1 MRARTP
7 YPDGER
13 QQKESTALRDT
24 RGDRLLDRI
33 LDTPH
38 LARAVPRLR
47 PELFH
52 RVIRSCGLEDC
63 AELVALATPDQLARV
78 FDLDLWRTG
87 RPGLDEQFDAD
98 RFGLWL
104 EVLVESSAS
113 VAAGKIAEMN
123 TDLVVA
129 GLAQHVRVFD
139 PASFMPSMTID
150 GEEMAA
156 ARPGDDGLRCEVGGY
171 VVTARRIG
179 SWDAILAVLIAL
191 DAEYPD
197 YFHRVMRGCR
207 ALSNSRPEVD
217 GLHDLL
223 TYPEQ
228 VMFDVALDRERRREK
243 QGFATPG
250 QARAFLQTARL
261 LRLEHETPP
270 SSSPVARA
278 YFRAVASAT
287 ASDSEAGSTG
297 ALSKSGTAERD
308 APPASADPAAQSS
321 LADLT
326 APPSV
331 ADPAAAVSALVE
343 ILIEAGVV
351 RPQPRVLLQRS
362 QGHTPRLARLEA
374 QLQVAY
380 DRDQAAY
387 AMRNEELAY
396 LANAIMS
403 GCSMQARSFTPE
415 EASDAA
421 AAACNLG
428 LENWPPHWLPAP
440 APGDFFVEADAS
452 VPDDFLVGHDLVSVF
467 QVGWAV
473 LHTNVGMYAAE
484 RLIEILTHLRCD
496 DREIQAGLDDLRVN
510 MTKHWQEGAPWR
522 ARDALDV
529 IAILDMP
536 AWATL
541 LGLID
546 ECPVVHAA
554 IVASQGTRVRSVG
567 ASAFEFISANSQIA
581 SVRDFMQSL
590 PETLSR

>member
-1 MRARTP
+1 V
-7 YPDGER
+7 
-13 QQKESTALRDT
+13 
-24 RGDRLLDRI
+24 LDRI
-33 LDTPH
+33 LGTPH
-38 LARAVPRLR
+38 LARVVPQLQ
-47 PELFH
+47 PELLH
-52 RVIRSCGLEDC
+52 RVIRSVGLQDCG
-63 AELVALATPDQLARV
+63 ELVALATPDQLARV
-78 FDLDLWRTG
+78 FDLDLWRTS

-113 VAAGKIAEMN
+113 VAAGKLAEMN
-123 TDLVVA
+123 LDLVVA

-139 PASFMPSMTID
+139 PASFMPSVTID

-156 ARPGDDGLRCEVGGY
+156 ARPGDDGVRCEVGGY
-171 VVTARRIG
+171 LVTARGIG

-191 DAEYPD
+191 DAEHPAC
-197 YFHRVMRGCR
+197 FHRVMRGCR
-207 ALSNSRPEVD
+207 TLSNSRPEVD

-228 VMFDVALDRERRREK
+228 VMFDLALDRERRREQ
-243 QGFATPG
+243 QGFATPA
-250 QARAFLQTARL
+250 QARAFLQTARQ

-270 SSSPVARA
+270 PSSPVARA

-287 ASDSEAGSTG
+287 ASDTKAGSTG
-297 ALSKSGTAERD
+297 ALSESGTSAEPG
-308 APPASADPAAQSS
+308 APPASADPAAQSA
-321 LADLT
+321 LADPT

-331 ADPAAAVSALVE
+331 ADPAAVSALVE
-343 ILIEAGVV
+343 ILVDAGVV
-351 RPQPRVLLQRS
+351 RPQPRALLQGS

-396 LANAIMS
+396 LANAIMT
-403 GCSMQARSFTPE
+403 GCSIQARSFASQ

-421 AAACNLG
+421 VAVCNLG
-428 LENWPPHWLPAP
+428 LENWPPHWLPAT
-440 APGDFFVEADAS
+440 APGGFFVEAEAS
-452 VPDDFLVGHDLVSVF
+452 VPDDFLVGHDLISVF
-467 QVGWAV
+467 QVGWTV
-473 LHTNVGMYAAE
+473 LHNNVGMYAAE
-484 RLIEILTHLRCD
+484 RLIEILTHFRCD
-496 DREIQAGLDDLRVN
+496 DREIQAGLDDLRIAL
-510 MTKHWQEGAPWR
+510 TRQWQEGTPWR

-529 IAILDMP
+529 IAILDLP

-554 IVASQGTRVRSVG
+554 IIASQGTRIRSVS
-567 ASAFEFISANSQIA
+567 ASAFEFVSANSQIA

-590 PETLSR
+590 PEALSR